1 MGEFE
6 NNFIEYLAL
15 RTARSM
21 IRRNMGTMLAYIAD
35 TKVAGT
41 SETHVL
47 HIMGYVQFP
56 KALSVLLLTID
67 AGTSEISRRRLNL

>member
-35 TKVAGT
+35 TEVAGS
-41 SETHVL
+41 SEARVL
-47 HIMGYVQFP
+47 HLMGHVQFL
-56 KALSVLLLTID
+56 KAPSVLLTID
-67 AGTSEISRRRLNL
+67 AEISAMSRTRLNL